1 MSMAG
6 IVPDALLTDVV
17 FVEDIP
23 PLGIPP
29 PGPPPISA
37 GGPPAPAPLEVV
49 VDEVFEELLLLTWVT
64 ASTSRMDRDIPSMA
78 CN

>member
-1 MSMAG
+1 MPMAG
-6 IVPDALLTDVV
+6 IVPDAPPTDVV

-23 PLGIPP
+23 PLGIPPP

-49 VDEVFEELLLLTWVT
+49 VDEVFEELLLLT
-64 ASTSRMDRDIPSMA
+64 
-78 CN
+78 